1 MTIIEAFEI
10 GNKSLKQHPEFF
22 RFLKEKGVYTKWVKN
37 RTDFVSRIFAE
48 HRIYPFLTTKADKMI
63 PTDDLLCYTQT
74 SFQWGSTTEGHEF
87 WSHLNREWRKYIDK
101 NS

>member
-22 RFLKEKGVYTKWVKN
+22 RFLTEKGVYAKWVKN

-48 HRIYPFLTTKADKMI
+48 HRIYPFLTEGDKMI
-63 PTDDLLCYTQT
+63 STDDLLCYTQT
-74 SFQWGSTTEGHEF
+74 SFQWGLTTEGHEF
-87 WSHLNREWRKYIDK
+87 WYHLSREWRNHIDK